1 MLKNK
6 LIPDDVAMTGEV
18 TLNGDVL
25 AVGSIKEKII
35 GAYNNGIKTIYMPLN
50 NKVDLDNI
58 PLNIKE
64 KINIKLVKN
73 YDEIYKDLFK

>member
-1 MLKNK
+1 MIKNK

-64 KINIKLVKN
+64 KINIKLIKN